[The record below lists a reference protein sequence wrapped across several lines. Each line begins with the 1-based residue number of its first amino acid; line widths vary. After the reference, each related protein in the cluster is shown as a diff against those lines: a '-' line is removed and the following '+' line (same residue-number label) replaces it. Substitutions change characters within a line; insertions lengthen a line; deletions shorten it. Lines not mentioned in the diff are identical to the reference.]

1 MGTVYRGLKPVPHE
15 EAMEHFEGTH
25 VSIDDM
31 SGFYGRV
38 NVYANPEEWIS
49 WILLIT

>member
-1 MGTVYRGLKPVPHE
+1 MGTVYRGLKPVPDSE
-15 EAMEHFEGTH
+15 VKGYYNGSH

-38 NVYANPEEWIS
+38 SLCLDFIIS
-49 WILLIT
+49 LPYLFPS